1 MLTEWRVGYI
11 SSHVEEMTA
20 IQFEWR
26 SSGEEEL
33 AHARFKEYK
42 AKYWDK
48 ELINALMLVRHD
60 FDPMA
65 GTFESTVLES
75 MQKKLTPTVHYN
87 KKDGLVKA
95 KAKLQF
101 GTYAQ
106 PIAVMPVG
114 TTITDELLQQM
125 YNSAVN
131 VAPQET

>member
-33 AHARFKEYK
+33 AYARFKEYK
-42 AKYWDK
+42 TKYWDK
-48 ELINALMLVRHD
+48 ELINALMLVKHS

-95 KAKLQF
+95 KVKLAEHYATLDVAPTLVSP
-101 GTYAQ
+101 TYTAE
-106 PIAVMPVG
+106 MF
-114 TTITDELLQQM
+114 QQM
-125 YNSAVN
+125 YHQVVSTG
-131 VAPQET
+131 QS